1 MGSRVFGYFLNFV
14 NYELKHSVFKM
25 SMNVRTIV
33 SARMAVRT
41 HQAATDVCA
50 PRDTRRVT
58 MENVKVR
65 DLHLVNISHLNKQ

>member
-65 DLHLVNISHLNKQ
+65 DLHLVKFLT